1 MSITNEKNLIN
12 HVIWHCQ
19 FVYDLGSA
27 HMAVEYA
34 RRDGFLDTH
43 NRLTSIGRDV
53 AKMMVQ
59 DFNLY
64 KDMVNIKISEQ
75 QDFLNP
81 GAEQQHV

>member
-1 MSITNEKNLIN
+1 MSNSKENQLIN

-19 FVYDLGSA
+19 FVYELDSA
-27 HMAVEYA
+27 RTAVEYA

-43 NRLTSIGRDV
+43 NRLTPIGRDV

-64 KDMVNIKISEQ
+64 KDLVNIKISEQ
-75 QDFLNP
+75 QDFHNSS
-81 GAEQQHV
+81 ASYQHR